1 MVKSS
6 ALQAQLQ
13 DGQTAVNGANY
24 GHMVLS
30 FFIFYFFLIYFLF
43 FVFSYEL
50 EVNLCKSEVEK
61 RY

>member
-6 ALQAQLQ
+6 ALQDQLQ

-30 FFIFYFFLIYFLF
+30 FFIYLFFIYFLF

-50 EVNLCKSEVEK
+50 EVNLCKSELEK